1 MPEIASC
8 ILVLLATACLV
19 RTLNLNLKQVVAF
32 VTLIKRLRAT
42 MRGRYSL
49 ATDKMQERDRCREF
63 LTNPPLVCYSHVM
76 SSNLDQLTAD
86 AMKLPLR
93 DRVQLAQRL
102 VSTLDDEVESG
113 VEDLWFAQAERR
125 LEELRSGKVE
135 GIDSDEA
142 FRTAREAL
150 KQ

>member
-1 MPEIASC
+1 MEAASVVQPSTWE
-8 ILVLLATACLV
+8 VL
-19 RTLNLNLKQVVAF
+19 F
-32 VTLIKRLRAT
+32 
-42 MRGRYSL
+42 
-49 ATDKMQERDRCREF
+49 TDIR
-63 LTNPPLVCYSHVM
+63 VCYPQGM

-102 VSTLDDEVESG
+102 VSTLDDEVDAGAE
-113 VEDLWFAQAERR
+113 ELWFAEAERR
-125 LEELRSGKVE
+125 LEELRSGKVQ

-142 FRTAREAL
+142 FRTARQAL